1 MQLFPAIDI
10 LNGKAVRLYKGNY
23 SQVTTYNDNPLDVA
37 QTFKSR
43 GCTAVH
49 LVDLDGAKEGR
60 PINLKIVETIAQIP
74 DLYTEIGGGIRNLA
88 TIDAYLSAGVSR
100 VILGTAALNDP
111 KFLQEALSKY
121 QDKIAVGVDLNN
133 GLVAVKGWV
142 ETTQKDGLEFLKEL
156 QDQGVQAAIVTDI
169 SKDGAMK
176 GTNLSLYKKIQQTV
190 NMKITA
196 SGGIS
201 SLEDLKALKKINI
214 HAAIIGKAYYTGAIK
229 LEQALEVAT

>member
-37 QTFKSR
+37 QTFKSK

-74 DLYTEIGGGIRNLA
+74 DLYTEIGGGIRNL
-88 TIDAYLSAGVSR
+88 TTVDAYLSAGGSR

-111 KFLQEALSKY
+111 KFLQEALNKY
-121 QDKIAVGVDLNN
+121 QDKIAVGVDLND

-169 SKDGAMK
+169 SKDGVMK

-201 SLEDLKALKKINI
+201 SIEDLKALKNINI

>member
-23 SQVTTYNDNPLDVA
+23 SQVTTYNDNPLGVA
-37 QTFKSR
+37 QIFKSK

-74 DLYTEIGGGIRNLA
+74 DLYTEIGGGIRNL
-88 TIDAYLSAGVSR
+88 TTVDAYLSAGVSR

-111 KFLQEALSKY
+111 KFLQEAINKY
-121 QDKIAVGVDLNN
+121 QDKIAVGVDIND

-156 QDQGVQAAIVTDI
+156 QGQGVQTAIVTDI

>member
-37 QTFKSR
+37 QTFKSK

-74 DLYTEIGGGIRNLA
+74 DLYTEIGGGIRNL
-88 TIDAYLSAGVSR
+88 TTVDAYLSAGGSR

-111 KFLQEALSKY
+111 KFLQEALNKY
-121 QDKIAVGVDLNN
+121 QDKIAVGVDLND

-142 ETTQKDGLEFLKEL
+142 ETTKKDGLEFLKEL

-169 SKDGAMK
+169 SKDGVMK

-201 SLEDLKALKKINI
+201 SIEDLKALKNINI